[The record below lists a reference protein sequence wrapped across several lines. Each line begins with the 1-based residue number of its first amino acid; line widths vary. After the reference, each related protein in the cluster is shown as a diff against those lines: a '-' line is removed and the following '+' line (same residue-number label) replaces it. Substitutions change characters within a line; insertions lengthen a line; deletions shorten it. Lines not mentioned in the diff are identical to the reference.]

1 MGTSPGSS
9 SRPDPGRRTCPGY
22 AAAESAATVQAA
34 RAPWDAAARSVRL
47 PYSGITLS
55 DEGGPGERTRT
66 RRYVRLR
73 KAGVRRVDARR
84 MSGSGRGHIQSSE
97 GQRRC
102 PGRSWLTRE
111 CLPSGRKICQS
122 DGAVRVTG
130 LRPRAA
136 GVRLAALRSAPL
148 QAGGV
153 VARYLVLFGLTS
165 ETAKQF
171 LARTSDRAAAIRE
184 VAESAGGSLES
195 YCWSWGNT
203 TARQSWTCRHRQ
215 LHLRAGRPSSPQ
227 HPHSMDLVD
236 HELHLLALLNY
247 T

>member
-1 MGTSPGSS
+1 
-9 SRPDPGRRTCPGY
+9 
-22 AAAESAATVQAA
+22 
-34 RAPWDAAARSVRL
+34 
-47 PYSGITLS
+47 
-55 DEGGPGERTRT
+55 
-66 RRYVRLR
+66 
-73 KAGVRRVDARR
+73 
-84 MSGSGRGHIQSSE
+84 
-97 GQRRC
+97 
-102 PGRSWLTRE
+102 
-111 CLPSGRKICQS
+111 
-122 DGAVRVTG
+122 
-130 LRPRAA
+130 
-136 GVRLAALRSAPL
+136 
-148 QAGGV
+148 

-203 TARQSWTCRHRQ
+203 AARQSWTCRHRQ

-227 HPHSMDLVD
+227 HPHSMDLLA